1 LRLKL
6 RPFFKY
12 HSNFNVPHIYNPL
25 NLSSKKIN
33 FMSNTKAYAAQS
45 ATTPLA
51 ESTVERR
58 SPKPHDVQ
66 IDILFCG
73 VCHSDLHAVRNEWGN
88 TIFPIVPGHEIV
100 GRVSAVGNDVTKFA
114 VGDLAGIGCLVDSCR
129 ECDNCKEGL
138 EQYCTNGSVGTYNG
152 QEKDGSGLTYGGY
165 SKTILAHEDFVLH
178 VSDKQPLEGIAPLL
192 CAGITTYSPLKHWK
206 VGKGDKVGV
215 VGLGGL
221 GHMGVKLAAS
231 MGAEVTM
238 LSHSPS
244 KEADAKRLGAHKFIL
259 TSDKEQTKSVSGYFD
274 FILDTVSADHDY
286 NFYLRMLDTNGVM
299 VCVGA
304 PPTPAQIPAFNLII
318 NRKSLAGSLIGG
330 LPETQEM
337 LDYCAEHNIV
347 SDVEV
352 IKISEINE
360 AYERMLK
367 GDVKYRFVIDMA
379 SL

>member
-1 LRLKL
+1 
-6 RPFFKY
+6 
-12 HSNFNVPHIYNPL
+12 
-25 NLSSKKIN
+25 
-33 FMSNTKAYAAQS
+33 MSNTKAYAAQS

-51 ESTVERR
+51 ESTIERR
-58 SPKPHDVQ
+58 APKPNDVQ

-73 VCHSDLHAVRNEWGN
+73 VCHSDLHTVRNEWGG
-88 TIFPIVPGHEIV
+88 TKYPVVPGHEIV
-100 GRVSAVGNDVTKFA
+100 GRVSAVGDKVTKFK
-114 VGDLAGIGCLVDSCR
+114 VGDLAGIGCMVDSCR

-138 EQYCTNGSVGTYNG
+138 EQYCTTGMVGTYNG
-152 QEKDGSGLTYGGY
+152 NERDGSGITYGGY
-165 SKTILAHEDFVLH
+165 SKQIVANEDFVLH
-178 VSDKQPLEGIAPLL
+178 ISDKQPLEGIAPLL
-192 CAGITTYSPLKHWK
+192 CAGITTYSPLRHWK

-244 KEADAKRLGAHKFIL
+244 KEADAKRLGAHKFVL
-259 TSDKEQTKSVSGYFD
+259 TSDEKQTKAVANYFD
-274 FILDTVSADHDY
+274 FILNTVSADHDY
-286 NFYLRMLDTNGVM
+286 NLYLGMLKTNGVM

-304 PPTPAQIPAFNLII
+304 PPTPAQIPAFNLIGG
-318 NRKSLAGSLIGG
+318 RRSVAGSLIGG

-367 GDVKYRFVIDMA
+367 GDVKYRFVIDME